1 MKRLLVLLLATLLLF
16 GFVACDDNTP
26 EPPAAEEPGTPIIP
40 DTPDNPGD
48 PDMPQ
53 PGVKKWDGTADKEW
67 YDPQQNEFK
76 LNSPSQ
82 LAGLAL
88 LVSEGNDFNGKKI
101 LLTADIDLN
110 NFEWTPIGGTS
121 RDTEQNIS
129 FFRGNFDGQGHKI
142 LNLKITQDENTDNSV
157 SGFFGVIAEA
167 EISNLTISS
176 GNVTDAGDTAGG
188 VVGAVIDE
196 EGKASS
202 ITNCHNNAS
211 ISGAQ
216 ASAGIVGRAYGNGNI
231 TIRGC
236 TNSGSISGERK
247 VGGILAINTVVT
259 NISDCSNSGEISGGF
274 DGVGGIQGYANA
286 NIKITDSHNSGKVS
300 GERFAGGIVG
310 YTSGKEAM
318 TDSYVMERVSNSGLV
333 SGTSIVGGVVGLG
346 ADFSISDAANSGEVT
361 SGDTAGGLAGSMIR
375 IKLTNSKNTASIF
388 GESRA
393 GGIAGDL
400 QGKNHV
406 DSVSGGSSSI
416 TTGDNGYAGRLF
428 GSLYNSPDKAD
439 ASYLTVDDSNGD
451 LYESDLGTIGII
463 GPNTA
468 WGGLVIEGGTFHG
481 IPSVGGGPGQLEF
494 SEGANWD
501 GYSLADGQR
510 VYRLTKSNG
519 KTNVSAQNWYSNTS
533 S

>member
-1 MKRLLVLLLATLLLF
+1 
-16 GFVACDDNTP
+16 
-26 EPPAAEEPGTPIIP
+26 
-40 DTPDNPGD
+40 
-48 PDMPQ
+48 
-53 PGVKKWDGTADKEW
+53 
-67 YDPQQNEFK
+67 
-76 LNSPSQ
+76 
-82 LAGLAL
+82 
-88 LVSEGNDFNGKKI
+88 
-101 LLTADIDLN
+101 
-110 NFEWTPIGGTS
+110 
-121 RDTEQNIS
+121 
-129 FFRGNFDGQGHKI
+129 
-142 LNLKITQDENTDNSV
+142 
-157 SGFFGVIAEA
+157 
-167 EISNLTISS
+167 
-176 GNVTDAGDTAGG
+176 
-188 VVGAVIDE
+188 
-196 EGKASS
+196 
-202 ITNCHNNAS
+202 
-211 ISGAQ
+211 
-216 ASAGIVGRAYGNGNI
+216 
-231 TIRGC
+231 
-236 TNSGSISGERK
+236 
-247 VGGILAINTVVT
+247 
-259 NISDCSNSGEISGGF
+259 
-274 DGVGGIQGYANA
+274 
-286 NIKITDSHNSGKVS
+286 
-300 GERFAGGIVG
+300 
-310 YTSGKEAM
+310 M

-333 SGTSIVGGVVGLG
+333 SGTSIVGGVVGFG

-388 GESRA
+388 GGSRA